1 MNSGGRFAFLLLLA
15 VLTACERANPELT
28 LARTEEDPA
37 TTIAAAVVKAMAAN
51 GLAITVEESVI
62 QRTDILDG
70 LRSGAL
76 DLAIIEEPDRP
87 MSGLVTI
94 APLYPGVLHVL
105 HNRPDASDF
114 ATLLRG
120 ATVYAGPAGGAA
132 QRLLAELARD
142 FNVSDD
148 EYRVLDNPWTE
159 SASVFFII
167 GGLLSESSIAQF
179 PGYELFSFGRADDP
193 PGSSIA
199 DGIVLKHHHLR
210 PFVLP
215 EGVYHTLTDE
225 PVVTLSIRTVLAARE
240 DFDQQLAYDIAST
253 LFHQS
258 QEISET
264 YPLVTRELDER
275 LNAIDFMLPLHE
287 GTRRYLDRDAPGF
300 IERYVDV
307 LALYFT
313 IIITVLSGA
322 IALYRHRKQVRKDR
336 VDEYYTQLLDIRE
349 RMRDA
354 GARSKCFEEVLAVQ
368 REVLELL
375 VEERIAADA
384 SLLAF
389 VNLSNQMLGELASD
403 HRTGNP

>member
-51 GLAITVEESVI
+51 GLAITVEETVI

-87 MSGLVTI
+87 MPGLVTI